1 MEKKNMKKDGFHA
14 CTCAAGAPELPLKT
28 IGSRVYEKTKGSDE
42 EEQKGKRRR
51 GRLDLE
57 EWKDNDSGDHA
68 WPVALMRPSCESGEA
83 SIGDEEEG
91 WIWKSG
97 REATR

>member
-1 MEKKNMKKDGFHA
+1 M
-14 CTCAAGAPELPLKT
+14 PLKT
-28 IGSRVYEKTKGSDE
+28 IGSRIYEKTKGSGE

-51 GRLDLE
+51 GRLDLK
-57 EWKDNDSGDHA
+57 EWKDDDSGDHA
-68 WPVALMRPSCESGEA
+68 WPVAPILMRPSCESGEA
-83 SIGDEEEG
+83 SIGDEEKG

>member
-1 MEKKNMKKDGFHA
+1 MEKKKEKRWVPCLYL
-14 CTCAAGAPELPLKT
+14 CTRAPELLFKT
-28 IGSRVYEKTKGSDE
+28 IGSRIYKKTKGSDE

-57 EWKDNDSGDHA
+57 EWKDDDSGDHV
-68 WPVALMRPSCESGEA
+68 WPVAIILMRPSCESGEA

-91 WIWKSG
+91 WI
-97 REATR
+97 